1 MVRDIHS
8 YLMSWWGDHHKA
20 VLRLAVA
27 VMTVAAFVWLG
38 YQFWRLLWPSSPI
51 WPSSPTGATDLKV
64 YHQLVHDWFA
74 GKPVDRAFYPPAS
87 YAILWPLLGWL
98 AVTPAR
104 WLWGATTVMVL
115 AWFAYLIV
123 QESAAKSRLE
133 RMFVALMLLSIY
145 ATGATI
151 GNGQLIVHLLPAL
164 LSGLLLLHRGRGAKA
179 KRRVPA
185 GHDMGETASG
195 RDIGETEPD
204 WQAKQS
210 PPRPLAPSPLLPS
223 ASGWGRDL
231 LAAALIVVALVEPA
245 ISVPFLWL
253 LLFLPGRARPAFLV
267 SLGYIGLTL
276 FAALFQKVT
285 LASLFG
291 YWLSIGS
298 GEWLN
303 PFSLFVLAILGFWSY
318 RHRHVDLWILLG
330 VTALVARFWTSHYW
344 YNDLLILLPMVTLF
358 RLAKRER
365 STDSGNLVAG
375 VLLACTM
382 LTMLAPGGL
391 YLFPAPWNKMY
402 VVGQKLIWIVMLI
415 FLLDR
420 ARRENAVIQTGR
432 QTASAHVLPFNDN
445 VVLRRW
451 IQLCR
456 HWVLAVVH
464 WPPPMAIAILLGF
477 MLPALSLE
485 YFSTP
490 YGWIF
495 LSWFLALMY
504 FVLISKKRVIKFV
517 CLNVGVVLLTVGLF
531 EISLSKA
538 LLDIPEAFSPQLFTH
553 SDILGHALLKEST
566 ATASKEVEGELLYE
580 VVHTIDGHGLRIPP
594 PHEANSRD
602 CILFFGGSF
611 TFGAGVQD
619 DEAMPYQVGVKSGGR
634 YQIYNF
640 GVNGYGPHQM
650 LAALEH
656 GLVDDIIDCEPKY
669 AIYQAIFHHIPRVAG
684 FTHEHG
690 PRYVLCEA
698 CPDDQQVRF
707 AGDFS
712 DYNFNTLFDDWQI
725 YRNIRKNW
733 GNSRPEVDLFLGI
746 VAKSRD
752 IIQTRYPSSEF
763 HVLIWDNEGSPD
775 KETVL
780 RELKAQGIPLYYISA
795 IIPDVDQHPAI
806 YRLAFPYDWHPSA
819 RAHELIAEY
828 VVSEIIRGKP

>member
-1 MVRDIHS
+1 MMRS
-8 YLMSWWGDHHKA
+8 SGNSQLRRLPTNRLTSWWGDHHKA

-27 VMTVAAFVWLG
+27 LMTVVALVWLA

-51 WPSSPTGATDLKV
+51 WPSSPTGAVDLKIF
-64 YHQLVHDWFA
+64 HQLVHDWFA
-74 GKPVDRAFYPPAS
+74 GRPVDRAIYPPAS
-87 YAILWPLLGWL
+87 YVILWPLLGGL

-104 WLWGATTVMVL
+104 WLWGATTVMAL
-115 AWFAYLIV
+115 AWLAYLIV
-123 QESAAKSRLE
+123 QESTANSRLQ
-133 RMFVALMLLSIY
+133 RVFVVLMLFSMY
-145 ATGATI
+145 PTGATI
-151 GNGQLIVHLLPAL
+151 GNGQLIVHILPAL
-164 LSGLLLLHRGRGAKA
+164 LSGLLLLHRG
-179 KRRVPA
+179 
-185 GHDMGETASG
+185 
-195 RDIGETEPD
+195 
-204 WQAKQS
+204 
-210 PPRPLAPSPLLPS
+210 

-253 LLFLPGRARPAFLV
+253 LLFLPGRSRPAFLV
-267 SLGYIGLTL
+267 LLGYIGLTF
-276 FAALFQKVT
+276 FAALFQKVA
-285 LASLFG
+285 LASLFA

-298 GEWLN
+298 GEWVN
-303 PFSLFVLAILGFWSY
+303 PLSLFVLAILGFWSY
-318 RHRHVDLWILLG
+318 RHRHVNLWILLG
-330 VTALVARFWTSHYW
+330 VAALVARFWTSHYW

-358 RLAKRER
+358 RLAKREQP
-365 STDSGNLVAG
+365 TDDANIVAG
-375 VLLACTM
+375 VLLASTM

-420 ARRENAVIQTGR
+420 ARRENAVIQTVR
-432 QTASAHVLPFNDN
+432 QTATRRPSAHVWRFKND
-445 VVLRRW
+445 VVLVRW
-451 IQLCR
+451 IQLCW
-456 HWVLAVVH
+456 HWALAVVH
-464 WPPPMAIAILLGF
+464 WPPPIAIAILLGF

-517 CLNVGVVLLTVGLF
+517 CLNIGVLLLTVGLF
-531 EISLSKA
+531 EISLSKNIP
-538 LLDIPEAFSPQLFTH
+538 DIPEVFSAKIFTR
-553 SDILGHALLKEST
+553 SDLLGHALLKET
-566 ATASKEVEGELLYE
+566 TTTASKEVEGQLLYE
-580 VVHTIDGHGLRIPP
+580 VVNTTDEHGLRIPP
-594 PHEANSRD
+594 PHQANSRD

-611 TFGAGVQD
+611 TFGAGVED

-640 GVNGYGPHQM
+640 GVSGYGPHQM

-669 AIYQAIFHHIPRVAG
+669 AIYQGIFDHINRVAG
-684 FTHEHG
+684 LTHEHG
-690 PRYVLCEA
+690 PRYVLSE
-698 CPDDQQVRF
+698 DKQVRF

-712 DYNFNTLFDDWQI
+712 LTSHASRKHDYKLNKPFDDWLI
-725 YRNIRKNW
+725 YQNIRKNW
-733 GNSRPEVDLFLGI
+733 ASNREEADLFLGI

-763 HVLIWDNEGSPD
+763 HVLLWDNDASPD

-780 RELKAQGIPLYYISA
+780 RELKAQGIPLHHISA
-795 IIPDVDQHPAI
+795 IIPDVDEHPAI
-806 YRLAFPYDWHPSA
+806 YRVAFPYDWHPSA
-819 RAHELIAEY
+819 HAYELMAEY
-828 VVSEIIRGKP
+828 VVNEIIQDNP